1 MFGVYLQIHRYYR
14 TSGMTVRQAQ
24 EEFAQSRAVR
34 SAGQAAA
41 ETTVA
46 AVTAK

>member
-1 MFGVYLQIHRYYR
+1 
-14 TSGMTVRQAQ
+14 MTVRQAQ